1 VILGTFGSPQGRQ
14 RVADFGDGW
23 IPIGFLHG
31 ARLRDDIADLNER
44 LQKNGRDLQSVPISM
59 FDIYETSTEDL
70 TRFRD
75 LGVIDRAIS
84 RCPTEDRDT
93 VLRWLDGY
101 ADTARRLT

>member
-1 VILGTFGSPQGRQ
+1 VRALFNHDPMYSVSFTAIE
-14 RVADFGDGW
+14 
-23 IPIGFLHG
+23 
-31 ARLRDDIADLNER
+31 LRDDIEDLHDR
-44 LQKNGRDLQSVPISM
+44 LRKNGRDPNSVPISM
-59 FDIYETSTEDL
+59 FDIYETSTDNL

-101 ADTARRLT
+101 AEIAHRLS